1 MTIRDTMQRKFTAI
15 TFAIAVALAGGAF
28 ALVIF
33 FAIGGEL

>member
-15 TFAIAVALAGGAF
+15 TFGIAIALAGAGF